1 LSVGDGFD
9 EPIFENGENEL
20 VPNGEAVPNGSAVF
34 VFIGEMDAGANGLEG
49 LLAPKPNEGL
59 LDVSVVEAGARL
71 KLLLL
76 LVPNAN

>member
-1 LSVGDGFD
+1 
-9 EPIFENGENEL
+9 
-20 VPNGEAVPNGSAVF
+20 
-34 VFIGEMDAGANGLEG
+34 MDAGANGLEG